1 MSAQKQQQNGRA
13 RSDPAAPALTNRE
26 EFVEQV
32 TETGIQEDM
41 ARAVHNLLEDEG
53 VLGNI
58 RHADREYARLHAE
71 NVVKFVEAMH
81 PPTESHVQG
90 QLRRAYL
97 GDLSDGRE
105 AIDDAT
111 LANFRSVLLASFFR
125 YSRSIDG
132 WQQDKFGE
140 QIQTKRI
147 EDKREPNDGLLG
159 SLFS

>member
-1 MSAQKQQQNGRA
+1 MSQAQKKRRG
-13 RSDPAAPALTNRE
+13 SPDPAAPALTNRE

-32 TETGIQEDM
+32 TNTGLSEDV
-41 ARAVHNLLEDEG
+41 ATAVHNLLADEG

-58 RHADREYARLHAE
+58 RQADREFARLHAE

-81 PPTESHVQG
+81 PPRSSNVQG
-90 QLRRAYL
+90 TVRRAYL
-97 GDLSDGRE
+97 GDMDDGRE
-105 AIDDAT
+105 ALDDAT
-111 LANFRSVLLASFFR
+111 LANFRALLLGAFFR

-147 EDKREPNDGLLG
+147 EDRREDGEGILG
-159 SLFS
+159 GLFS